1 MPSAHR
7 LPVLSCAESAAL
19 EAAYI
24 KQNPGSDWKLMKC
37 AAEGLAQE
45 SLQFL
50 NRAPKKILVLVGS
63 GNNGADALL
72 AALLSST
79 RKTKITAVFTSQSAT
94 TTLAKKVW
102 RLADKKIDKIPS
114 EKLKSLSKINYCLI
128 FDGLLGQGFR
138 PPLRPEIKKTIS
150 ESHSLKGL
158 RIAVDLPSGMGDNS
172 KGPSFMADL
181 TVSIGCLKRPLLES
195 KNSHAVGRL
204 RVIDIG
210 LPLGI
215 STESCSTL
223 SALDVIKKPRN
234 SQTEKRQQGRVLIVG
249 GSQSMPGAVI
259 MNTAAALQAGGGLV
273 TTCLPQSVRA
283 RAAVAYPEAMWNG
296 LPTHH
301 SGVIIPPKNL
311 PKFLKQKDVLLIGS
325 GMGEKSSAT
334 IKKFIKNFTGDLIL
348 DANALRP
355 DILKTISKKK
365 NCILLPHAGEFMRL
379 SGKKMS
385 AEAGRAFARK
395 TRTVI
400 VLKGPITMITDGTHL
415 IYVPMGGPILARG
428 GSGDCLAGIV
438 AAVVARRQTL
448 NLSLLDA
455 VECGVVW
462 HARAADLLR
471 QDEGEEA
478 VRTTQL
484 LSELSKSLK

>member
-1 MPSAHR
+1 MLSAHR
-7 LPVLSCAESAAL
+7 LPVLTCAESAAL
-19 EAAYI
+19 EAAYL
-24 KQNPGSDWKLMKC
+24 KQNPGSDWNLMKR

-50 NRAPKKILVLVGS
+50 NRAPEKILVLVGS

-72 AALLSST
+72 AALKVST
-79 RKTKITAVFTSQSAT
+79 RKTTITAVFTSKSAT
-94 TTLAKKVW
+94 TRLAKKVW
-102 RLADKKIDKIPS
+102 QLADKKITKVSS
-114 EKLKSLSKINYCLI
+114 EKLKGLSKINYCLI

-138 PPLRPEIKKTIS
+138 APLRPEMKKIILA
-150 ESHSLKGL
+150 SHLLKGL
-158 RIAVDLPSGMGDNS
+158 RIAVDLPSGIGDDS
-172 KGPSFMADL
+172 SGPAFKADL
-181 TVSIGCLKRPLLES
+181 TISIGCLKRPLLES
-195 KNSHAVGRL
+195 KNSSTVGRV

-210 LPLGI
+210 LPLGVD
-215 STESCSTL
+215 TDSCSTM
-223 SALDVIKKPRN
+223 SALDPIKKPRN

-283 RAAVAYPEAMWNG
+283 RAAVTYPEAMWNG
-296 LPTHH
+296 LNTNT
-301 SGVIIPPKNL
+301 SGVVQPPQNL
-311 PKFLKQKDVLLIGS
+311 NKLFKQKDALLIGS
-325 GMGEKSSAT
+325 GMTEKSAAT
-334 IKKFIKNFTGDLIL
+334 IKKIVSKFSADIIL
-348 DANALRP
+348 DADALRP
-355 DILKTISKKK
+355 NLLKTVSEKK
-365 NCILLPHAGEFMRL
+365 NCILLPHAGEFKRL

-385 AEAGRAFARK
+385 AESGRAFARK
-395 TRTVI
+395 TKTVI
-400 VLKGPITMITDGTHL
+400 VLKGPMTMITDGTHL

-428 GSGDCLAGIV
+428 GSGDCLAGII
-438 AAVVARRQTL
+438 AAVVARRRTL
-448 NLSLLDA
+448 KLSLLEA

-484 LSELSKSLK
+484 LSELSKALK